1 MKLLRQ
7 FLIILAISFV
17 GEALKY
23 LLPLPVPAS
32 IYGMVIL
39 FVGLL
44 TGLIKL
50 SWVKDAG
57 KFLIAV
63 MPVMF
68 IPAGVGLMA
77 SWGVL
82 KPMLVPVLV
91 AAAGVAKMV
100 DKSFVAD
107 GAVVIDVGINVD
119 EDGNLCGDV
128 DFEDVAEN
136 ASVCTPVPGGVGSV
150 TTSVLAKHLL
160 KAAKARRA

>member
-1 MKLLRQ
+1 MRLLRQ

-39 FVGLL
+39 FAGLL

-82 KPMLVPVLV
+82 KPMLVPVLIVTVV
-91 AAAGVAKMV
+91 AIITVMGVTGQVSQIIIRTGRKKELRKMER
-100 DKSFVAD
+100 KE
-107 GAVVIDVGINVD
+107 VGTN
-119 EDGNLCGDV
+119 E
-128 DFEDVAEN
+128 
-136 ASVCTPVPGGVGSV
+136 
-150 TTSVLAKHLL
+150 
-160 KAAKARRA
+160 

>member
-68 IPAGVGLMA
+68 IPAGVGLMS

-91 AAAGVAKMV
+91 AIITVMAVTGQA
-100 DKSFVAD
+100 SQIIIRAD
-107 GAVVIDVGINVD
+107 RKR
-119 EDGNLCGDV
+119 ELR
-128 DFEDVAEN
+128 
-136 ASVCTPVPGGVGSV
+136 
-150 TTSVLAKHLL
+150 
-160 KAAKARRA
+160 KAQRNEVNTNE

>member
-68 IPAGVGLMA
+68 IPAGVGLMS

-82 KPMLVPVLV
+82 KPMIVEKHHKQVVQTEFRLVPASQYHVDAGMHAFQIGHHGAHHTAWQ
-91 AAAGVAKMV
+91 AALQQK
-100 DKSFVAD
+100 
-107 GAVVIDVGINVD
+107 
-119 EDGNLCGDV
+119 
-128 DFEDVAEN
+128 
-136 ASVCTPVPGGVGSV
+136 
-150 TTSVLAKHLL
+150 
-160 KAAKARRA
+160 